1 MPGRGKPA
9 ATAFLS
15 AGLVLAALAAAG
27 CSLKRRPREPQWNRA
42 CGRRPPVV
50 TVGAHIIFA
59 TATILLALLTVIGVS

>member
-1 MPGRGKPA
+1 MPGRGNPA

-27 CSLKRRPREPQWNRA
+27 CSPQTAASQPRWNRA
-42 CGRRPPVV
+42 RGRRPPVV

-59 TATILLALLTVIGVS
+59 TATILLALLTATGVS